1 MTENSVPRAVLGGIK
16 DGEAVRFVEVRTPG
30 SPMDKFLSI
39 LEKAYP
45 DKTLEER
52 LGAVLSGTLAYDYE
66 HSNRFGELG
75 KAYEICAHV
84 LGSADD
90 KDVVDLLHK
99 HFIEGKPA

>member
-1 MTENSVPRAVLGGIK
+1 
-16 DGEAVRFVEVRTPG
+16 
-30 SPMDKFLSI
+30 MDKFLSI

-90 KDVVDLLHK
+90 KDVVGLLHK

>member
-1 MTENSVPRAVLGGIK
+1 MMENNAPRVVLDGVK
-16 DGEAVRFVEVRTPG
+16 DGEAIRFVEVHTPG

-75 KAYEICAHV
+75 KVYEICAHV
-84 LGSADD
+84 LGSVDD
-90 KDVVDLLHK
+90 KDVVGLLHK

>member
-1 MTENSVPRAVLGGIK
+1 MMENSAPRVVLDGVK
-16 DGEAVRFVEVRTPG
+16 DGEGVRFVEARTPG

-90 KDVVDLLHK
+90 EHVVDLLHK
-99 HFIEGKPA
+99 HFIEGKAA